1 MCVRGAASTNSTT
14 RTGWWLLARLLKD
27 RACMIRLSA
36 VFFIYLSLHS
46 VAKFERAEVNGGGK
60 KDFEGYSILFL
71 TRWCIL
77 SINANPCEKKI
88 KRFLA
93 KNFNHS
99 FKEYTTGFFFFLS
112 LLINFRLFGNPV
124 AETWSGFFAIRIDW
138 FFFLPWKGKG
148 TCSVHFFGT
157 FNRWVVSVCGR
168 PLDLPEKRKRKIS
181 RRKESNN
188 RKNPNLPIVVV
199 NLFLLPIN
207 IHHYL
212 AYITE
217 RCLA

>member
-46 VAKFERAEVNGGGK
+46 VAKFERAEVNDGGK

-148 TCSVHFFGT
+148 TCSVHFLVHLIDGWSLFAVDLWISQKKGKEKSHAAK
-157 FNRWVVSVCGR
+157 NRITGR
-168 PLDLPEKRKRKIS
+168 TRIC
-181 RRKESNN
+181 
-188 RKNPNLPIVVV
+188 
-199 NLFLLPIN
+199 LL
-207 IHHYL
+207 L
-212 AYITE
+212 LST
-217 RCLA
+217 CFFSQ